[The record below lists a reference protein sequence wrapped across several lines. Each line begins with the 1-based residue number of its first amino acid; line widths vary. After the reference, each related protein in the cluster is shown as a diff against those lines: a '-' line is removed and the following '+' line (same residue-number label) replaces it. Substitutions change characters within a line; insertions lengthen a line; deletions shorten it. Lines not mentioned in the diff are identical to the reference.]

1 MRDHASSIRRYFDGI
16 AARFD
21 SIYSTEKP
29 WHQRVVDRIFRGTV
43 NERFDLIMSELHDI
57 AGKRVLDVGTGS
69 GRYAV
74 ELAARGASVTGVDFS
89 SEMLT
94 LAREAARQRGVTER
108 CRWLEGDFLSL
119 DLGDRYDVTLAMGF
133 FDYVAD
139 PAPILERMARLTRG
153 VIYASFPRRWTVR
166 TLPRKLRL
174 TLNRCYVRFY
184 DAGEI
189 ENLTRALKPESG
201 SVRLRSVKRDFIIT
215 ARFS

>member
-29 WHQRVVDRIFRGTV
+29 WHQSVVDRIFRGTV
-43 NERFDLIMSELHDI
+43 NDRFDLIMSELPDM

-94 LAREAARQRGVTER
+94 LAREAARQRGVAGR
-108 CRWLEGDFLSL
+108 CRWIDGDFLSL
-119 DLGDRYDVTLAMGF
+119 NLGDRFDVTLAIGF
-133 FDYVAD
+133 FDYVMD
-139 PAPILERMARLTRG
+139 PRPILERMSLLTQG
-153 VIYASFPRRWTVR
+153 TLYASFPKRWTVR

-174 TLNRCYVRFY
+174 ALNGCYVRFY

-189 ENLTRALKPESG
+189 ESLTRALEPESG
-201 SVRLRSVKRDFIIT
+201 SVRLRSVKRDFILT
-215 ARFS
+215 ARFR